1 MGGWILDFLYD
12 FVDFK
17 WSSYF
22 VLYIKYPTIIFLK
35 HIYNPGTIFKEVNYK
50 VFDKLASR
58 NIFVLNVL
66 WTKGLATLYL
76 LTYFVSKID
85 LLKVLKN
92 LREKLYTSE
101 ENISIDRRVM
111 INEMINDQWNGEEN
125 T

>member
-1 MGGWILDFLYD
+1 M
-12 FVDFK
+12 
-17 WSSYF
+17 
-22 VLYIKYPTIIFLK
+22 LYIKYPTIIFLK
-35 HIYNPGTIFKEVNYK
+35 HMYNSGTIFKEVNYK
-50 VFDKLASR
+50 VVDKLASR

-111 INEMINDQWNGEEN
+111 INEMINDQ
-125 T
+125 

>member
-1 MGGWILDFLYD
+1 M
-12 FVDFK
+12 
-17 WSSYF
+17 
-22 VLYIKYPTIIFLK
+22 
-35 HIYNPGTIFKEVNYK
+35 YNSGTIFKEVNYK
-50 VFDKLASR
+50 VVDKLASR

-101 ENISIDRRVM
+101 ENISIDRRG
-111 INEMINDQWNGEEN
+111 MINDQ
-125 T
+125 